1 VLAGLD
7 EDIRGMPMGMQTF
20 IVEGGSTLSG
30 GQRQRLLIARAIVQ
44 HPRILLFDEATSAL
58 DNQTQAIVS
67 RALDALKATRLVIAH
82 RLSTIMHADRICV
95 LVDGRIVESG
105 GPEEL
110 MSRPGPFQD
119 LAKRQVL

>member
-1 VLAGLD
+1 
-7 EDIRGMPMGMQTF
+7 
-20 IVEGGSTLSG
+20 
-30 GQRQRLLIARAIVQ
+30 
-44 HPRILLFDEATSAL
+44 
-58 DNQTQAIVS
+58 VS

-95 LVDGRIVESG
+95 LADGQIVETG
-105 GPEEL
+105 GYEEL